1 MIHRMKDHWEQLRL
15 SRMCRLLGMT
25 RQAYYQNRWQQEFEG
40 IQQELVLK
48 QVLGIRQL
56 HPAMG
61 VRKIYYLLETFMSE
75 HQIKMGRD
83 QLFNLLSDHGLLVR
97 KRKRRVHTTNS
108 FHWLKKYPNLIR
120 NFTPTAV
127 NQLWVSDITYWQVNK
142 SCYYIS
148 LITDAFSHK
157 VVGYHMAETLQAIET
172 LQALKMAVACLGGQA
187 SHLIHHSDRGIQY
200 CSMEYI
206 NLLKSNDISIS
217 MTENGDPRENAIAE
231 RVNGILKNEYL
242 LKKKITSTEDASN
255 KLAETIDI
263 YNNLRPHM
271 SIGNKTP
278 GKVHLSGR
286 KNQKIWKNYPYKRS
300 KLVNLFQD

>member
-25 RQAYYQNRWQQEFEG
+25 RQAYYQNRWQKEFEG

-127 NQLWVSDITYWQVNK
+127 NQL
-142 SCYYIS
+142 
-148 LITDAFSHK
+148 
-157 VVGYHMAETLQAIET
+157 G
-172 LQALKMAVACLGGQA
+172 
-187 SHLIHHSDRGIQY
+187 
-200 CSMEYI
+200 
-206 NLLKSNDISIS
+206 
-217 MTENGDPRENAIAE
+217 
-231 RVNGILKNEYL
+231 
-242 LKKKITSTEDASN
+242 
-255 KLAETIDI
+255 
-263 YNNLRPHM
+263 
-271 SIGNKTP
+271 
-278 GKVHLSGR
+278 
-286 KNQKIWKNYPYKRS
+286 
-300 KLVNLFQD
+300 

>member
-1 MIHRMKDHWEQLRL
+1 M
-15 SRMCRLLGMT
+15 
-25 RQAYYQNRWQQEFEG
+25 
-40 IQQELVLK
+40 
-48 QVLGIRQL
+48 
-56 HPAMG
+56 
-61 VRKIYYLLETFMSE
+61 
-75 HQIKMGRD
+75 
-83 QLFNLLSDHGLLVR
+83 
-97 KRKRRVHTTNS
+97 
-108 FHWLKKYPNLIR
+108 
-120 NFTPTAV
+120 
-127 NQLWVSDITYWQVNK
+127 SDITYWQVNK

-242 LKKKITSTEDASN
+242 LKKKIKSTEDANN

-263 YNNLRPHM
+263 YNKLRPHM

-278 GKVHLSGR
+278 GRVHLSGR